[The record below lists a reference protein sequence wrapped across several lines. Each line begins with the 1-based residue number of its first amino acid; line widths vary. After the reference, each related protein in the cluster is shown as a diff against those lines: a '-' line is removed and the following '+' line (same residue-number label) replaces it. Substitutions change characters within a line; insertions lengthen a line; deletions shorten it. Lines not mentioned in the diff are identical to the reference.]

1 MKRTQH
7 LFLQPLMSKKAG
19 TPPSGITPKGTRT
32 PVTGMRTR
40 RPRPLDDGGKKNSG
54 EWIRTTDPGLM
65 NPML

>member
-40 RPRPLDDGGKKNSG
+40 RPRPLDDGGKKIAASG
-54 EWIRTTDPGLM
+54 FEPLTLGL
-65 NPML
+65 